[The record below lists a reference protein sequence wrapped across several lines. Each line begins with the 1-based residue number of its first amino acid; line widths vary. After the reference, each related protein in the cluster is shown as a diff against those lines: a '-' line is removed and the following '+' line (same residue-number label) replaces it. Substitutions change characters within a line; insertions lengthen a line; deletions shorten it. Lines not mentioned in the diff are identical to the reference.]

1 MSGRRER
8 RNAGLPGRFNDF
20 IVDKLMNN
28 SVTQS
33 IVEPGAGEAAAA
45 VTNPNTTSI
54 GDIPE
59 VNNMH
64 NNNER
69 GKADIIL
76 NSIDQ
81 TAGNAIGNCENNS
94 SNSSVPGNA
103 GTPNDV
109 FPPPIHNNKTDDAS
123 VNVYNALIFACE
135 NKNKIGEL
143 TNELKTVS
151 AELGTMQEHFNR
163 AVIEQSRAL
172 LAIFGAIYGS
182 QIDDIK
188 HDYDQNEVENK
199 MISNGLAWAADIKL
213 QKKQPNYRDAVM
225 RYLNEVGTS
234 NG

>member
-20 IVDKLMNN
+20 IVDKLVNN

-33 IVEPGAGEAAAA
+33 IVEPGAGEAAAT

-81 TAGNAIGNCENNS
+81 TTGNTIGDCVNNNS
-94 SNSSVPGNA
+94 NNSVPDNA
-103 GTPNDV
+103 GTPNIV
-109 FPPPIHNNKTDDAS
+109 FPPTLNKPDDANG
-123 VNVYNALIFACE
+123 NVYNALIFACE
-135 NKNKIGEL
+135 NKSKFEEL
-143 TNELKTVS
+143 TNELKT
-151 AELGTMQEHFNR
+151 A
-163 AVIEQSRAL
+163 QS
-172 LAIFGAIYGS
+172 
-182 QIDDIK
+182 
-188 HDYDQNEVENK
+188 
-199 MISNGLAWAADIKL
+199 
-213 QKKQPNYRDAVM
+213 
-225 RYLNEVGTS
+225 
-234 NG
+234 

>member
-20 IVDKLMNN
+20 IVDKLVNN

-33 IVEPGAGEAAAA
+33 IVEPGASEAAAA

-94 SNSSVPGNA
+94 SNSSVPGSA
-103 GTPNDV
+103 GTPNGV
-109 FPPPIHNNKTDDAS
+109 LPPIHNNNPDDRLFS
-123 VNVYNALIFACE
+123 L
-135 NKNKIGEL
+135 KIIIPGC
-143 TNELKTVS
+143 
-151 AELGTMQEHFNR
+151 F
-163 AVIEQSRAL
+163 
-172 LAIFGAIYGS
+172 F
-182 QIDDIK
+182 
-188 HDYDQNEVENK
+188 
-199 MISNGLAWAADIKL
+199 
-213 QKKQPNYRDAVM
+213 P
-225 RYLNEVGTS
+225 
-234 NG
+234 